1 MRTIK
6 ANTDLLS
13 YLLTMIGFEKT
24 FLFEQMDVVCF
35 DNNPR
40 FPGFKLHQNGKHL
53 ILFIKEFEINRFDYT
68 DFCNFVSQDG
78 DEVSLGLD
86 YLLDIFHKTSKKID
100 IKKKQLQL
108 QNKD

>member
-13 YLLTMIGFEKT
+13 YILTMIGFEKT
-24 FLFEQMDVVCF
+24 FVFNQKNIICF
-35 DNNPR
+35 DNNPS
-40 FPGFKLHQNGKHL
+40 FPNVKMHQDDKHL
-53 ILFIKEFEINRFDYT
+53 ILIIHEIELDKIDYA

-86 YLLDIFHKTSKKID
+86 FLLKAFSKIVDKVN
-100 IKKKQLQL
+100 KKLQ
-108 QNKD
+108 QFNVNK